1 MINFATANSKQ
12 TEFSNNNNLIGTT
25 MELQLKR
32 IMQQQ
37 GRTHQWLGDQLGSSA
52 QYAGQLVRG
61 EAGATLAQ
69 YERIANILGV
79 KLWQLFAPADEYV
92 TREEHDRQVAELTAA
107 RRLADRPDMI
117 LVDRHTGR
125 TRRYALLPDQEP
137 TDTENDAPE
146 P

>member
-1 MINFATANSKQ
+1 
-12 TEFSNNNNLIGTT
+12 

-37 GRTHQWLGDQLGSSA
+37 GRTQQWLGDQLESSA

-79 KLWQLFAPADEYV
+79 KLWQLFAPTDEYV

>member
-1 MINFATANSKQ
+1 
-12 TEFSNNNNLIGTT
+12 

-137 TDTENDAPE
+137 TDEENDAPE